1 MSCGGS
7 AARAALTP
15 SFSMR
20 CSCSPLLAQRSIR
33 RQASAL
39 PEKMVMIVALL
50 VVVVV
55 VAAAVAVVVRWRY
68 LFALR
73 DAPR

>member
-1 MSCGGS
+1 M
-7 AARAALTP
+7 RAALTP

-20 CSCSPLLAQRSIR
+20 CSCSPLLAHRSIR

-50 VVVVV
+50 LLVVAAAVVV
-55 VAAAVAVVVRWRY
+55 AAVAVVVRWCY